1 MKEKAPTEVFYSFNF
16 LENILCI
23 VSQNSPI
30 YFHMSKAKKNIQ
42 QLFETFSSNVAEAT
56 GSRYA
61 FIGAVSLILIW
72 LITGPLFH
80 YSEVWQLII
89 NTGTTVITFL
99 MVFVIQKA
107 QNKEALSIQLK
118 LNELLAT
125 NEIAS
130 NRLVCV
136 EELTEEEMKVLQKF
150 YSKLAFMAKKEGNIN
165 ESHSI
170 EEAEQFHK
178 IKKERT
184 PMDKSNRKNSTTGLN

>member
-1 MKEKAPTEVFYSFNF
+1 MAT
-16 LENILCI
+16 
-23 VSQNSPI
+23 
-30 YFHMSKAKKNIQ
+30 SKHSTQA
-42 QLFETFSSNVAEAT
+42 LFEKFSAAIT
-56 GSRYA
+56 QAAGSTYA
-61 FIGAVSLILIW
+61 FICAATVIILW
-72 LITGPLFH
+72 LLSGPFFN

-89 NTGTTVITFL
+89 NTSTTIITFL

-107 QNKEALSIQLK
+107 QNKESLSLQLK

-136 EELTEEEMKVLQKF
+136 EELTEDEMKVLRKF
-150 YSKLAFMAKKEGNIN
+150 YSKLSNMAKEEGKIT

-170 EEAEQFHK
+170 EEAEQFNQ

-184 PMDKSNRKNSTTGLN
+184 PMSKPKSKTK